1 MVKALCPLNI
11 QMVSKTGKAAKA
23 TQQLEAYLTTI
34 SHLAKTRTPLI
45 IDASI
50 AIKFFKIT
58 FYRKKS
64 RLFYRN
70 KSRLK

>member
-1 MVKALCPLNI
+1 MVKALFPLNI

-34 SHLAKTRTPLI
+34 SHLAKTRTPLK

-50 AIKFFKIT
+50 DNKFFKIT
-58 FYRKKS
+58 LYK
-64 RLFYRN
+64 N
-70 KSRLK
+70 KSRLE